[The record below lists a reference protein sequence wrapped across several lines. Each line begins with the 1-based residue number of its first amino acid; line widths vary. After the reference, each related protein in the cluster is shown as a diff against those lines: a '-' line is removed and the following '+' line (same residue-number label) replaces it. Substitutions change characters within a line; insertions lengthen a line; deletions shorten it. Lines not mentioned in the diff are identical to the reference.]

1 MSVTVGSLEFVST
14 LDNSDYQAK
23 IQQDIKATQILLQ
36 LTGDTTGIEKYNA
49 ALLESSQIETKI
61 RGDLAKLLADAQVQ
75 TQEFSS
81 TISEKKSTTIFSD
94 STAEVEAYQ
103 AALNGLVSGSE
114 IIAGLNAQLD
124 GLVLK
129 QEELTAQFN
138 AGTISEEQYGG
149 AMLEINNQQ
158 IGLVESIKRVND
170 AYSKNIIVQNE
181 EVVSIEKTSSAV
193 KQEVNAYSELIVTLK
208 ELKAA
213 RVNPS
218 TSSNDLPIINKQI
231 QETEANIKQFA
242 NVGKVGFDDFG
253 NKLDQTTTKAGKFA
267 SAIERSTNIQNIGA
281 RIVTQFTRQIV
292 GLGVGFLSLEIGAKA
307 IKSLIEYI
315 QNLDIFTGRL
325 NQATQNL
332 AAFNDVMKDADKTA
346 GPQIESLKILYEQTQ
361 NVALSMDKRL
371 EAAQQLRELYPEEF
385 ANSNALAIVNGKVAN
400 SYDELTK
407 SIIANAKS
415 QAARTKIAELES
427 QSLDAQFQIDKNNAA
442 KAQNLAQVKGNIT
455 DVIIGAG
462 GTSGSA
468 GSEGITLTPADQ
480 RKRIKQ
486 QTDQANLV
494 SAQTIAII
502 KKQEEFLVQFINDVS
517 KNSTALDKANKLL
530 GDNLK
535 NFNNLISTATDE
547 KDLQNIK
554 AALTIKLDSLAP
566 SDAQF
571 ADVKAKLQRVD
582 DLLKQYQVKAT
593 GNKTDPG
600 IALLASQV
608 KVLNDIDALTTKSQ
622 SKAKTENQQ
631 QVDAVVAQY
640 TKMYDEIIAQNVKYR
655 AYVAKYGVAAAQK
668 NKLQAIDPSQINT
681 SEVQAL
687 QALGGQQDAA
697 AFEKSIDQQK
707 VIFTEYNNFKL
718 QAGEDAAK
726 KLFGDEL
733 HGYKSYVDYLKSL
746 QPTEQQL
753 TSADPYTRARAA
765 ALNDYLK
772 TAIPQAQAEEF
783 KSTQQHLLSL
793 IVQYDDWRQKRDAV
807 ISKANDDVITLTKA
821 GFTEQAN
828 QVKENL
834 NDQLTQLEVTGF
846 ESQANFKKLFS
857 DIADLSTDSAKT
869 VIKNAESQAAAL
881 LATGQITV
889 DAYIKITKAIAQANA
904 VINDRQAD
912 NLTALGTALGT
923 ISTAFEGINSGV
935 ASYIGNLAQLATGLG
950 TVGKE
955 YDKFAADAGDVGKQ
969 IQDGISIAATGAS
982 ALLSIISSI
991 TSASAQRKKAVE
1003 DYYNSVLQF
1012 QNEYNLALDEQ
1023 IRLQYKADGNIFIT
1037 NFANELSDAA
1047 KAYNDATKQYQD
1059 SLVQLQKGK
1068 AITGTKSQVDGKTIA
1083 KDAVEGA
1090 IVGSVIPGIGTTI
1103 GAAGGAI
1110 VGALAGLFG
1119 GKKQVNVLQPLLAT
1133 YPQLIDAQGKF
1144 NEGLAKSLVSTNQ
1157 VDDATK
1163 TLLNNTISYYDEQQ
1177 TAIDQ
1182 ITSALSD
1189 LSSNLG
1195 SSLEDALVTAFEN
1208 GTDAAKAFGDSVSA
1222 VIGNIVQQFL
1232 FEDIFGDQF
1241 QKLNDKLKSTVLA
1254 GGGQDAITADFVDF
1268 FKEAGPLVTQFQ
1280 QGLAA
1285 AQAAGATQ
1293 GITLFPSS
1301 TSGSSATTLTGG
1313 ISQSITEDTATVLAG
1328 TLNGIQLGV
1337 YDTNKTLGQLILIAQ
1352 DQLTA
1357 ALQIQVN
1364 TKRTADNSDNLPNM
1378 LLELKNISSNTTGSL
1393 SLAARAAGFYKY

>member
-23 IQQDIKATQILLQ
+23 IQQDIKATQLLLQ
-36 LTGDTTGIEKYNA
+36 ITGDTTGIERYNEA
-49 ALLESSQIETKI
+49 IKQSAQLETKI
-61 RGDLAKLLADAQVQ
+61 RADLARLLEEANIQ
-75 TQEFSS
+75 TQEFAA
-81 TISEKKSTTIFSD
+81 TVSEKKTTLFSD
-94 STAEVEAYQ
+94 SAAEVQAYND
-103 AALNGLVSGSE
+103 ALLGLESGAS
-114 IIAGLNAQLD
+114 IVAGLNAQLD
-124 GLVLK
+124 ALVVK
-129 QEELTAQFN
+129 QEELTIQFESG
-138 AGTISEEQYGG
+138 AISEEAYAS
-149 AMLEINNQQ
+149 AMTQINVEQSV
-158 IGLVESIKRVND
+158 LVENLKRVND
-170 AYSKNIIVQNE
+170 AFSTNIIVQNE
-181 EVVSIEKTSSAV
+181 EVASVEKTASAV
-193 KQEVNAYSELIVTLK
+193 QQEVNAYHELIVTLK
-208 ELKAA
+208 ELKSA
-213 RVNPS
+213 RANPS

-253 NKLDQTTTKAGKFA
+253 NKLDQTATKAGKFA

-281 RIVTQFTRQIV
+281 RVVTQFTRQII

-307 IKSLIEYI
+307 IKSLIDYV

-325 NQATQNL
+325 DQARQNALAFNEVMQNASKAVGEPISTLKILYDATQNL
-332 AAFNDVMKDADKTA
+332 N
-346 GPQIESLKILYEQTQ
+346 
-361 NVALSMDKRL
+361 LSMDKRL

-385 ANSNALAIVNGKVAN
+385 ANSTRLAILNGKTAD

-407 SIIANAKS
+407 SIIKQAEA
-415 QAARTKIAELES
+415 QAARNKITELSSDIQQKEFDKAEIIAKKTAELARAQLLPNTNTNVNSSDISSPRQQRISQINDLFNPQVDDINKSES
-427 QSLDAQFQIDKNNAA
+427 VANKQI
-442 KAQNLAQVKGNIT
+442 
-455 DVIIGAG
+455 
-462 GTSGSA
+462 S
-468 GSEGITLTPADQ
+468 
-480 RKRIKQ
+480 
-486 QTDQANLV
+486 
-494 SAQTIAII
+494 
-502 KKQEEFLVQFINDVS
+502 FLEKYVTDVS
-517 KNSTALDKANKLL
+517 KSATALDKANKLL

-535 NFNNLISTATDE
+535 NFNSLIATATDE

-571 ADVKAKLQRVD
+571 ADIKAKLQRVD

-593 GNKTDPG
+593 SGKTDPG
-600 IALLASQV
+600 IALLAGQT
-608 KVLNDIDALTTKSQ
+608 KVLQDINALTVKAQTS
-622 SKAKTENQQ
+622 AKTENEKQT
-631 QVDAVVAQY
+631 DAIVAQY

-718 QAGEDAAK
+718 QAGEEAAK

-733 HGYKSYVDYLKSL
+733 QGYKSYVDYLKSL

-753 TSADPYTRARAA
+753 TSADPYTHARAA

-772 TAIPQAQAEEF
+772 TALPQAQAEEF
-783 KSTQQHLLSL
+783 KLTQQHLQNL
-793 IVQYDDWRQKRDAV
+793 IIQYQDWQQKRDTV
-807 ISKANDDVITLTKA
+807 IAKANDDITTLTKA

-912 NLTALGTALGT
+912 TLAALGTALGT
-923 ISTAFEGINSGV
+923 ISTAFQNINSGV
-935 ASYIGNLAQLATGLG
+935 ASYIGNLSQLATGLA
-950 TVGKE
+950 TVEKE
-955 YDKFAADAGDVGKQ
+955 YDKFAADAGNPAQQ
-969 IQDGISIAATGAS
+969 IQDGIAIAATGAT
-982 ALLSIISSI
+982 ALLSIIDSI

-1012 QNEYNLALDEQ
+1012 QDEYNLALDEQ

-1068 AITGTKSQVDGKTIA
+1068 AITGTKSAVDGKTIA
-1083 KDAVEGA
+1083 KDATQGA
-1090 IVGSVIPGIGTTI
+1090 ILGATIGSVVPVIGTAI
-1103 GAAGGAI
+1103 GAAGGAVI
-1110 VGALAGLFG
+1110 GALAGLFG
-1119 GKKQVNVLQPLLAT
+1119 GKKQVNVFQPLLQA

-1280 QGLAA
+1280 AGL
-1285 AQAAGATQ
+1285 QAAKDAGAAN

-1301 TSGSSATTLTGG
+1301 TQGSSATTLTGG

-1337 YDTNKTLGQLILIAQ
+1337 YDTNKSLGQLIMIAQ
-1352 DQLTA
+1352 DSLTA
-1357 ALQIQVN
+1357 ALQIQIN
-1364 TKRTADNSDNLPNM
+1364 TKRTADNSDNLPTM
-1378 LLELKNISSNTTGSL
+1378 LEELKNITSNTTGSL
-1393 SLAARAAGFYKY
+1393 SLSARAAGFYKY